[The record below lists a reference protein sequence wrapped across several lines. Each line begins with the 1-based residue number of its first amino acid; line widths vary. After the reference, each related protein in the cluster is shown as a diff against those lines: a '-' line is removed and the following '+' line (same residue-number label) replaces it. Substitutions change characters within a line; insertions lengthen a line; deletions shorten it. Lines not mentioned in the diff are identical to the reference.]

1 VTLQATLSRGPESVS
16 FPILNESGTPL
27 IARSFGKPNLNIR
40 STGDAN
46 PRAGQDVRSGSE
58 TLTITT
64 RLYDYE
70 TALDLADLVKAHSGE
85 ESAVLDIPHPAF
97 EDSIK
102 VFPAAGQEE
111 ALTLEYE
118 PGAGYVSVELSL
130 SRVTETFGVDSAFRA
145 DTPRATASGTPT
157 IFLSRNN
164 NTLAF
169 ETGVTIERSLGR
181 PDVDVSARTDT
192 DYPVVIDKRSSS
204 FDMLELTFESESD
217 AAQRITT
224 LRNLLRDRGGRSTF
238 TLDFGGAYGMG
249 AFTVMPSG
257 SEALRN
263 VIIGSRDNDAD
274 MSVPQ
279 LQLRVVQ

>member
-1 VTLQATLSRGPESVS
+1 VTLQATLSRGSESVS
-16 FPILNESGTPL
+16 VPILDESGTPL
-27 IARSFGKPNLNIR
+27 ISRSFGKPNLNIR
-40 STGDAN
+40 STGAPN

-70 TALDLADLVKAHSGE
+70 TALDLADLVKAHSGG

-118 PGAGYVSVELSL
+118 PGAGYVSVDLSL

-157 IFLSRNN
+157 IFLSRGND
-164 NTLAF
+164 TLAF
-169 ETGVTIERSLGR
+169 DTGVTIKRSLGR

-204 FDMLELTFESESD
+204 FDMFELTFESESN

-224 LRNLLRDRGGRSTF
+224 LRNLLRDRGGRTTF
-238 TLDFGGAYGMG
+238 TLDFNGAYGMG

-263 VIIGSRDNDAD
+263 VIIGSRNNDED